1 MRRTPGLQVHDGPVR
16 VLVPKLGGLHN
27 ILGLTPL
34 ILRCG
39 CGPGRGRGRL
49 AGLALF
55 SRDAGHPCS
64 LARVGVSSRGSL
76 PFTNQTHALPG
87 RTREQGLG
95 EGPCQVCAGRALH
108 GSVRSSCSRTLT
120 APRSE
125 QEDRGP
131 WLRRLH
137 LEPGGWVCLHL
148 CHPSLPGGVHGQPG
162 GREPGGLR
170 VWG

>member
-55 SRDAGHPCS
+55 SRDAGHPCTSPGPVLGQGGHHVPEPRGRGGNRS
-64 LARVGVSSRGSL
+64 LERGGCMR
-76 PFTNQTHALPG
+76 PTD
-87 RTREQGLG
+87 
-95 EGPCQVCAGRALH
+95 AG
-108 GSVRSSCSRTLT
+108 
-120 APRSE
+120 
-125 QEDRGP
+125 
-131 WLRRLH
+131 
-137 LEPGGWVCLHL
+137 
-148 CHPSLPGGVHGQPG
+148 
-162 GREPGGLR
+162 
-170 VWG
+170 